1 MLQYPSPLS
10 ISTPGRIC
18 LFGEHQDYLG
28 LPVIPAAI
36 SRRIA
41 IRGSVR
47 NDDRMYID
55 LPDVSSEVSFSLN
68 NTLPYTGKRDYFR
81 SCVNVLCKHGRR
93 FSRGY
98 DCTVRGNIPITA
110 GTSSSS
116 ALVVSWIH
124 FLSLIAD
131 DQVPLTREEMG
142 KLAYEAEVLE
152 FSEPGGMMDQYS
164 TAMGGL
170 IFLESHPT
178 MKVTLL
184 PARLG
189 PFVLGNSH
197 QQKDTHGILARVR
210 GQATGAAEAARRTIP
225 GFSFHTVRK
234 DDLRNL
240 RGRVSPDELAI
251 LEATIINR
259 DLTIEARGLLREENI
274 DHQRIGTMLTEH
286 QKHLRDTLRISTPR
300 IDAMID
306 AALKAGALGAK
317 INGSG
322 GGGCMFAYAPDNA
335 EQVAEA
341 VGAIGE
347 AMVVSVD
354 EGTRRE
360 PHDA

>member
-1 MLQYPSPLS
+1 MSPLPSPLT

-36 SRRIA
+36 SRRIT

-47 NDDRMYID
+47 NDDGMHIN
-55 LPDVSSEVSFSLN
+55 LPDVSSKVSFALRD
-68 NTLPYTGKRDYFR
+68 TFPYTGRRDYFR
-81 SCVNVLCKHGRR
+81 SCVNVLRKHGRR

-98 DCTVRGNIPITA
+98 DCMVRGNIPITA

-131 DQVPLTREEMG
+131 DPVPLTREEMG

-164 TAMGGL
+164 TAIGGL

-178 MKVTLL
+178 MKITPLRG
-184 PARLG
+184 RLG
-189 PFVLGNSH
+189 AFVLGNSH

-210 GQATGAAEAARRTIP
+210 GQATSAAEAARRTIP
-225 GFSFHTVRK
+225 GFSFHSARK
-234 DDLRNL
+234 DDLRKL
-240 RGRVSPDELAI
+240 RGKVSSDELAI

-259 DLTIEARGLLREENI
+259 DLTLEARELLLQENV
-274 DHQRIGTMLTEH
+274 DHKRIGTMLTEH
-286 QKHLRDTLRISTPR
+286 QKHLRDTLRISTQR

-335 EQVAEA
+335 DRVAEA
-341 VGAIGE
+341 VGALGE
-347 AMVVSVD
+347 AMVVSID

-360 PHDA
+360 PADA

>member
-1 MLQYPSPLS
+1 MSHSPSSLT

-36 SRRIA
+36 SRRIS

-47 NDDRMYID
+47 KDDRMHIN
-55 LPDVSSEVSFSLN
+55 LPDVSSEVSF
-68 NTLPYTGKRDYFR
+68 TLKDTLRYAGKRDYFR
-81 SCVNVLCKHGRR
+81 SCVNVLRKHGYT

-98 DCTVRGNIPITA
+98 DCIVTSTIPITA

-131 DQVPLTREEMG
+131 NPTPLTREEMG
-142 KLAYEAEVLE
+142 SLAYEAEVLE

-170 IFLESHPT
+170 IFLESQ
-178 MKVTLL
+178 
-184 PARLG
+184 PAIKITPLQVGLG
-189 PFVLGNSH
+189 AFVLGNSN

-210 GQATGAAEAARRTIP
+210 GQATAALEAARRHLP
-225 GFSFHTVRK
+225 DFSFHTARR
-234 DDLRNL
+234 DDLRHL
-240 RGRVSPDELAI
+240 RGRVPPDELAM
-251 LEATIINR
+251 LETTIMNR
-259 DLTIEARGLLREENI
+259 DLTFEARELLLHENV
-274 DHQRIGTMLTEH
+274 DHKRIGSMLIEH
-286 QKHLRDTLRISTPR
+286 QKHLRDTLRISTPK
-300 IDAMID
+300 INAMID
-306 AALKAGALGAK
+306 AAMKAGALGAK

-335 EQVAEA
+335 QRVAEA

-347 AMVVSVD
+347 AMIVSVD

-360 PHDA
+360 HHDA